1 MSEPTLS
8 VKSSQVD
15 VERQIK
21 RFKAA
26 VLTVND
32 LCQNN
37 THREQMR
44 RTIMDQAE
52 LLLRRLLNPDGADG
66 PLHT

>member
-52 LLLRRLLNPDGADG
+52 LLLRRLRNPDGADG

>member
-1 MSEPTLS
+1 
-8 VKSSQVD
+8 

>member
-1 MSEPTLS
+1 MLEPTLS
-8 VKSSQVD
+8 VSLLPAN